1 VVSLAFCAKTV
12 IYLYKQIN
20 IKNIL
25 FIILMHIFIFNRG
38 LRLTDNTTLIHQIK
52 EMGAVVPIFIFTPE
66 QIDPKKNDYFSNN
79 SVQFMIESL
88 HELSD
93 EIKKKGG
100 HMYFFKGDNVKVLKG
115 LHKKEKIESVAM
127 NYDYTP
133 YSRKRS
139 EDIQKFCKKEEIVFL
154 EDEDYAI
161 HDILTGETNKKDKS
175 PYLVFSPF
183 KNHCLSNLKV
193 RDVDRFKSFKFQKVN
208 IDTKYNLNES
218 KIDDFYEDN
227 PDINVHGGRSNG
239 LKILKNIGKFKRYSK
254 DRDTL
259 TYKTTFLGA
268 HMHFMTLSIREI
280 YYHTIGVMDKHSGL
294 VSEYYWRDFY
304 INVTYNFPHI
314 LKGQVSGKNQSYKKE
329 YDNIKWSS
337 NKKWFEAWCEGK
349 TGFPVVDAA
358 MRQLNISAFMHNR
371 PRMINA
377 SFLTKDMHIDWREG
391 EKYFATKLVD
401 YDPMSNLNGWLW
413 CTGNGTDAQPW
424 FRIFNP
430 WTQQEKFDKDC
441 EYIKKWLPELKDVPA
456 KDLHNWFK
464 PEVHEKWL
472 KEGIQY
478 YKPILDHDVERKETL
493 KLYKEGLK

>member
-1 VVSLAFCAKTV
+1 
-12 IYLYKQIN
+12 
-20 IKNIL
+20 
-25 FIILMHIFIFNRG
+25 MHIFIFNRG

-52 EMGAVVPIFIFTPE
+52 EMGPVVPIFIFTPE
-66 QIDPKKNDYFSNN
+66 QIEPKKNDYFSNN

-100 HMYFFKGDNVKVLKG
+100 HLLFFKGDNVKVLKA
-115 LHKKEKIESVAM
+115 LHKKEKIESIGM
-127 NYDYTP
+127 NFDYTP
-133 YSRKRS
+133 YARQRF
-139 EDIQKFCKKEEIVFL
+139 EDIQKFCKKNEIIFL

-161 HDILTGETNKKDKS
+161 HDILEGNTNKKDGS
-175 PYLVFSPF
+175 PYLVFTPF

-193 RDVDRFKSFKFQKVN
+193 REVDGFKSFKFQN
-208 IDTKYNLNES
+208 INIASKYHLNES

-239 LKILKNIGKFKRYSK
+239 LKILKNIGKFKSYQK

-268 HMHFMTLSIREI
+268 HNHFCTLSPREI
-280 YYHTIGVMDKHSGL
+280 YWTMVDKLGKHSGL
-294 VSEYYWRDFY
+294 VSEMIWRDFY

-329 YDNIKWSS
+329 YDNIKWST
-337 NKKWFEAWCEGK
+337 NKKWFEAWCDGT

-358 MRQLNISAFMHNR
+358 MRQLNTIGFMHNR
-371 PRMINA
+371 CRMIVA
-377 SFLTKDMHIDWREG
+377 SYLTKDMHIDWREG

-401 YDPMSNLNGWLW
+401 YDPMSNSNGWLW

-430 WTQQEKFDKDC
+430 WTQQENFDKDC
-441 EYIKKWLPELKDVPA
+441 EYIKKWIPELEKVPNKDI
-456 KDLHNWFK
+456 HNWFK

-493 KLYKEGLK
+493 KLYKAGL